1 MKNIPYLWGEHK
13 GGREEQ
19 TILTYI
25 KAFSIMVI
33 TVIVIFIGLLTIT
46 SLLSGIIGC
55 DEWAVG
61 LEFNLF
67 KFNSFEIGI
76 TNRNYEWDNG
86 DHEQELRIGL
96 VFVTIF
102 FSSFRNSA

>member
-1 MKNIPYLWGEHK
+1 MV
-13 GGREEQ
+13 
-19 TILTYI
+19 LT
-25 KAFSIMVI
+25 VI
-33 TVIVIFIGLLTIT
+33 TVFITLLTIMA
-46 SLLSGIIGC
+46 LVSGFVGC
-55 DEWAVG
+55 DEWTLG